1 MEEILLVFLF
11 LTQLL
16 CPETKTD
23 SLLSGRGHLQHAG
36 SFPGEK
42 KSVETKYIEDLFLY
56 ITQSWNRSGEAAGRQ
71 SLFLKELPVYTDVYL
86 PNLLLLMVKYCF
98 SLF

>member
-1 MEEILLVFLF
+1 MVEILLQFL
-11 LTQLL
+11 LLPKLL

-42 KSVETKYIEDLFLY
+42 KSRETKCIE
-56 ITQSWNRSGEAAGRQ
+56 
-71 SLFLKELPVYTDVYL
+71 P
-86 PNLLLLMVKYCF
+86 LLLHIDLSAGTEVVKQQAGNCF
-98 SLF
+98 FSDSFQYTVMCTCEISYFSQ